1 MVVSETSSGE
11 FSNFDILDAIIRKLH
26 ARNIT
31 KLFPV
36 QFKTYDAILSGR
48 DSVVLART
56 GTGKTLAFSLP
67 LINVLV
73 KKQKTISKK
82 PVVIVLAPTRELVT
96 QIASDFE
103 SICVNGIK
111 VTSVYG
117 GVPYKPQCDAI
128 RSGCHIVVGAPGRII
143 DLIDKG
149 VLKLSGV
156 EHVVLDEVDRMLDMG
171 FSKDVEKVLS
181 GVYSNDSSRQ
191 KPQTLLFSA
200 TMPTWVSSIASKY
213 LSDDVFQLSLIN
225 EQEAKTSTNVTH
237 LALLCPYESRA
248 STLSDVIKVY
258 CKSRDSRCI
267 VFCERKK
274 DADEL
279 AASEAMPSD
288 CHVLHGDVPQDK
300 RELVLQK
307 FRDGKYHT
315 LLTTNVSARGLDVP
329 SVDLV
334 VQCHPPRDIEDYIH
348 RSGRTGRADRCGT
361 SICFFTYSERGMLS
375 RIENMAGITFRRISA
390 PTIHDITSAWGEEIS
405 QTFLAV
411 PKNTWSTFMP
421 IARSVAN
428 LLAQQSKG
436 KKLKKDSG
444 DDSVCDTSEISDRK
458 PKSSDLLHALCCAL
472 ACLSGKDGKI
482 ESRSALTAQ
491 LGRTAYKLELDFPA
505 RSKGL
510 AFSTLRQHLPEDVVE
525 SVQSL
530 SFLLGKKGYVF
541 DLPSDHDELV
551 KSSWPDNAQA
561 KLSLLTDIPELEP
574 EVFNPSFGQGRSNGR
589 GTWQNRSNNGS
600 FSISK
605 RAYNTGSYSGP
616 KNSKYMKFNDD

>member
-48 DSVVLART
+48 DSVVLA
-56 GTGKTLAFSLP
+56 S
-67 LINVLV
+67 
-73 KKQKTISKK
+73 
-82 PVVIVLAPTRELVT
+82 
-96 QIASDFE
+96 
-103 SICVNGIK
+103 
-111 VTSVYG
+111 
-117 GVPYKPQCDAI
+117 DAI

-213 LSDDVFQLSLIN
+213 LSDD
-225 EQEAKTSTNVTH
+225 H

-300 RELVLQK
+300 RELVLQ
-307 FRDGKYHT
+307 
-315 LLTTNVSARGLDVP
+315 L
-329 SVDLV
+329 
-334 VQCHPPRDIEDYIH
+334 
-348 RSGRTGRADRCGT
+348 
-361 SICFFTYSERGMLS
+361 
-375 RIENMAGITFRRISA
+375 
-390 PTIHDITSAWGEEIS
+390 
-405 QTFLAV
+405 
-411 PKNTWSTFMP
+411 
-421 IARSVAN
+421 
-428 LLAQQSKG
+428 
-436 KKLKKDSG
+436 
-444 DDSVCDTSEISDRK
+444 
-458 PKSSDLLHALCCAL
+458 
-472 ACLSGKDGKI
+472 
-482 ESRSALTAQ
+482 
-491 LGRTAYKLELDFPA
+491 
-505 RSKGL
+505 
-510 AFSTLRQHLPEDVVE
+510 
-525 SVQSL
+525 
-530 SFLLGKKGYVF
+530 
-541 DLPSDHDELV
+541 
-551 KSSWPDNAQA
+551 
-561 KLSLLTDIPELEP
+561 LSLGVSLRLICEDEMTKYSRGHDTLSAKTRDTIPY
-574 EVFNPSFGQGRSNGR
+574 V
-589 GTWQNRSNNGS
+589 
-600 FSISK
+600 
-605 RAYNTGSYSGP
+605 A
-616 KNSKYMKFNDD
+616 